1 MPGMVNTKENLA
13 SQVPTLGKY
22 NTPTTSKPPKTL
34 TDMLFCCGKIC
45 FESLKN
51 CYKLP
56 LKTKN

>member
-1 MPGMVNTKENLA
+1 
-13 SQVPTLGKY
+13 VPTLGKY
-22 NTPTTSKPPKTL
+22 NTPITSKPPKTL
-34 TDMLFCCGKIC
+34 TDMLFCCGRIC